1 MRVAHRFRSVCH
13 KLASETSSCL
23 VSVCL
28 CVYVSGCLGV
38 CVSVCLWVCV
48 PMCLGVCV
56 SVGLCVHVLVHLD
69 LDCDG
74 ITYAGLEPKTVLLDL
89 DCGGFPDRASA
100 EAGSP

>member
-38 CVSVCLWVCV
+38 CVSVCL
-48 PMCLGVCV
+48 
-56 SVGLCVHVLVHLD
+56 D